1 MPARWQG
8 NPTVIGAVA
17 ALAAMASGC
26 QKQEARSKPLK
37 ETASLIAP
45 VFKHGDGIGS
55 YGCVAINPPVFLSED
70 EARSVIYEEAKK
82 AGIHF
87 KPDHRTIYDN
97 KKQISID
104 RVKIELEGIDR
115 ERGIGFVYVDEKSN
129 DLKSE
134 TFGTAFE
141 YKTYESA
148 VTVVNELNKAKPK
161 MVVGTFYEPLGS
173 YDWNKMANDV
183 QHGKSMAIGETAAEN
198 ANKAA
203 LRAQV
208 RDFIK
213 WLKQQGVI

>member
-1 MPARWQG
+1 M
-8 NPTVIGAVA
+8 ISAVA
-17 ALAAMASGC
+17 ALAAIASGC
-26 QKQEARSKPLK
+26 QKQEAKSKPLK

-55 YGCVAINPPVFLSED
+55 YGCVAINPPVFLSEE
-70 EARSVIYEEAKK
+70 EARTVIYEEAKK

-97 KKQISID
+97 KKQSPTDHIRITLNGLDS
-104 RVKIELEGIDR
+104 K
-115 ERGIGFVYVDEKSN
+115 RGIGFVYSDKKSI
-129 DLKSE
+129 DQKSSLRAL
-134 TFGTAFE
+134 AFE
-141 YKTYESA
+141 YQTNKSA
-148 VTVVNELNKAKPK
+148 NEIVAILTKAKPK
-161 MVVGTFYEPLGS
+161 MTVGTFYEPLGS
-173 YDWNKMANDV
+173 YDWDRMVKDI

-198 ANKAA
+198 ANKEA